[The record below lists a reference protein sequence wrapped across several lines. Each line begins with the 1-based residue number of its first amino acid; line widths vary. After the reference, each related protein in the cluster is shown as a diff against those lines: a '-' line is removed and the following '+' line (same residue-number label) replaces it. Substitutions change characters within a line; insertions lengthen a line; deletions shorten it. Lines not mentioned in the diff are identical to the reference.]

1 MQFDH
6 LCKMMKT
13 SDHFL
18 VRIKSYSKNTYP
30 SFILKWIIPMSSSAV
45 SRIPQFGDTNTSL
58 KEMIHLHWETTT
70 SSEGDAASPV
80 GDAVSPT
87 GGLLACPNLG
97 ICDTIR
103 RLFFCQNER

>member
-1 MQFDH
+1 
-6 LCKMMKT
+6 
-13 SDHFL
+13 
-18 VRIKSYSKNTYP
+18 
-30 SFILKWIIPMSSSAV
+30 
-45 SRIPQFGDTNTSL
+45 
-58 KEMIHLHWETTT
+58 
-70 SSEGDAASPV
+70 V